1 MDFKLLWDSGKIEQY
16 VQKDEEVYQRFKT
29 ILKSK

>member
-16 VQKDEEVYQRFKT
+16 GQKDEEFTRD
-29 ILKSK
+29 LKLF